1 MAFLQQAM
9 ATGLPFDSESE
20 SLLSFHFSARAGAVF
35 VVVTMICFAQ
45 GVGQA
50 LYMAANTTLISR
62 RFTGTPHGVE
72 TKSLKF
78 DCKVGKHQ

>member
-1 MAFLQQAM
+1 
-9 ATGLPFDSESE
+9 
-20 SLLSFHFSARAGAVF
+20 
-35 VVVTMICFAQ
+35 MICFAQ

-72 TKSLKF
+72 RKSLKF